1 MKASKGNR
9 EYSVTEENMQ
19 HYVNEGFDI
28 YNDEGEI
35 IKHGK
40 GKTVSLE
47 EHEKLLAELEK
58 ERKNAKDSEEL
69 IDILKEYAS
78 MKEIDIG
85 QATTV
90 NGILK
95 KIKEGSQDGPGGEE

>member
-28 YNDEGEI
+28 YDDDGEI

-40 GKTVSLE
+40 GKTVSQE
-47 EHEKLLAELEK
+47 EHEKLLAELE
-58 ERKNAKDSEEL
+58 EARKSTLSDSEV
-69 IDILKEYAS
+69 IPILKEYAD

-85 QATTV
+85 QASTAK
-90 NGILK
+90 GIYT
-95 KIKEGSQDGPGGEE
+95 KIKDAASESGD